1 MAAIETWKVEAGGVE
16 MKGAVREIEVQPGLP
31 TEWWFVPIATGAITD
46 LHRRIKDKEEKA
58 HSERGMTGVSPSCER
73 DGLRKPQ

>member
-1 MAAIETWKVEAGGVE
+1 

-46 LHRRIKDKEEKA
+46 LHCRIKDKDEKA
-58 HSERGMTGVSPSCER
+58 QREQGMTGGFTVM
-73 DGLRKPQ
+73 